1 MVEKL
6 HLSPG
11 ASQVFDDV
19 VDEESE
25 GKKSE
30 GKQRKGKERKKKKS
44 QERNGIELENKGS

>member
-30 GKQRKGKERKKKKS
+30 GKERKGKEKKEEPGK
-44 QERNGIELENKGS
+44 EWN